1 MEEIAGTKVLDLFSG
16 AGGFAQGFKDAQYDV
31 TGVDISECAGKTFE
45 LNRYGRFK
53 RADLTSEL
61 IKGEFEVI
69 VGGPPC
75 KPWSAVNTAKRGTDH
90 KDFVLLSRFFEH
102 IRVNRPKMF
111 LLENVPLLA
120 GEPSLKG
127 HIAQLESKEYGYSTM
142 AKVIQYSNYGAPTR
156 RHRFVLFGTRVGKAE
171 KFFDE
176 LRKFESK
183 PKTVKWAIWELRNKR
198 KSEVTDH
205 VWPELK
211 TIDKYIDKYKSHK
224 FGWYILEWDKAAPSF
239 GNIMK
244 TYILHPDAFNG
255 GPKRVI
261 SVKEASLIMGFDND
275 FHFPEGIGL
284 GLRYQMVVDSV
295 SPMFSYVAAN
305 IIHNVIRGRDADK
318 L

>member
-1 MEEIAGTKVLDLFSG
+1 MNVLDLFCG
-16 AGGFAQGFKDAQYDV
+16 AGGFAQGFKDAGFDV
-31 TGVDISECAGKTFE
+31 TGVDISEYAGKTLE

-53 RADLTSEL
+53 KADLTEEI
-61 IKGEFEVI
+61 IKGEFDVV

-75 KPWSAVNTAKRGTDH
+75 KPWSAVNTTKRGVAH
-90 KDFVLLSRFFEH
+90 QDFVLLSRFFEH
-102 IRVNRPKMF
+102 IRVNKPKVF

-120 GEPSLKG
+120 GEPSLKC
-127 HIAQLESKEYGYSTM
+127 HIARLENEEYSYSIM
-142 AKVIQYSNYGAPTR
+142 GKVIQYSNYGAPTK
-156 RHRFVLFGTRVGKAE
+156 RHRFILFGSKVGKAE
-171 KFFDE
+171 KFFDD
-176 LRKFESK
+176 LHKFESK
-183 PKTVKWAIWELRNKR
+183 PKTVKWAIRGLREKQKN
-198 KSEVTDH
+198 EVTDH
-205 VWPELK
+205 VWPELT

-261 SVKEASLIMGFDND
+261 SVKEASLIMGFDKD

-284 GLRYQMVVDSV
+284 GLRYQMVADSV

-305 IIHNVIRGRDADK
+305 VIHNVIRGRDK
-318 L
+318 HKS